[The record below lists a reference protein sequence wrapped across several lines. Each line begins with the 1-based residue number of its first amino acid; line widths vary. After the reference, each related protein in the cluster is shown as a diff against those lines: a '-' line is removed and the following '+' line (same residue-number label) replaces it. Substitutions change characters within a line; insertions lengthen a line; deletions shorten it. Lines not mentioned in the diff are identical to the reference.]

1 MGLYFRLAWR
11 SVVRQRRRSLIVFL
25 AIGLGMTLMMWYDG
39 FVAGFEQAIYANAVR
54 VLGGNIQVHAGGWGD
69 SLEQNPLLPLPNDA
83 AIAQAARA
91 QPNVVAASRR
101 IITGGMATSREGAFP
116 VQIVGIEPELEQP
129 VSLVAQN
136 VAAGRFLTAADEE
149 AVFIGKGLAD
159 AMNLAVGDRFA
170 LVGQSA
176 QSQLRRHTV
185 SVAGIYDVGL
195 PDIEKRTVYMALG
208 EAQYLYGLREQS
220 TEVTISVEKLG
231 QEPPIMRALQPQL
244 PGHEISSWKTNFPE
258 MEAALATKS
267 EAMNIFSIIIL
278 MIAAIGILNLMLM
291 AVYERTR
298 EIGILGALG
307 FKPRQISL
315 LFLLEGTMLGVVGL
329 VFGIGLGLAINFTLG
344 RIGFDFSQFAD
355 LTDYMALMTGRVYPT
370 LGVEKL
376 PMRALTALLV
386 SILAAV
392 YPAREAARGEP
403 AEALHY
409 V

>member
-1 MGLYFRLAWR
+1 MGLFFRLAWR
-11 SVVRQRRRSLIVFL
+11 NVVRQRRRSLIVFL

-54 VLGGNIQVHAGGWGD
+54 VLGGNIQVHAGGWSN
-69 SLEQNPLLPLPNDA
+69 SLERTPLLPLPNDA
-83 AIAQAARA
+83 AVAQAARA

-101 IITGGMATSREGAFP
+101 ITTSGLATSREGAFP
-116 VQIVGIEPELEQP
+116 VSIVGIEPELELP

-136 VAAGRFLTAADEE
+136 VAAGRFLTAADED

-170 LVGQSA
+170 LVGQTA
-176 QSQLRRHTV
+176 QSELRRHTV
-185 SVAGIYDVGL
+185 TVAGVYDVGL
-195 PDIEKRTVYMALG
+195 PDIEKRTIYMALG
-208 EAQYLYGLREQS
+208 EAQYLYGLRGQS
-220 TEVTISVEKLG
+220 TEVTISVKELG
-231 QEPPIMRALQPQL
+231 QEPPIMRALAPQL
-244 PGHEISSWKTNFPE
+244 PGYEITSWETNFPE

-267 EAMNIFSIIIL
+267 QVMDIFSVIIL

-298 EIGILGALG
+298 EIGILAALG
-307 FKPRQISL
+307 LKPGQISL
-315 LFLLEGTMLGVVGL
+315 LFLLEGTLLGVVGL

-344 RIGFDFSQFAD
+344 KVGFDFSQFAGM
-355 LTDYMALMTGRVYPT
+355 TDYMVLITGRVYPT
-370 LGVEKL
+370 LGVERL

-392 YPAREAARGEP
+392 YPAREAARSEP
-403 AEALHY
+403 AQALHY

>member
-25 AIGLGMTLMMWYDG
+25 AIGMGMTLMMWYDG

-69 SLEQNPLLPLPNDA
+69 SLEQNPLLPLENDA
-83 AIAQAARA
+83 AIAQAARG

-136 VAAGRFLTAADEE
+136 VAAGRFLTAADEDV
-149 AVFIGKGLAD
+149 VFIGKGLAE
-159 AMNLAVGDRFA
+159 AMNVTVGDRFA

-176 QSQLRRHTV
+176 QAQLRRHTV
-185 SVAGIYDVGL
+185 TVAGIYDVGL

-208 EAQYLYGLREQS
+208 EAQYLYGLRDQS
-220 TEVTISVEKLG
+220 TEVTISVAKLG
-231 QEPPIMRALQPQL
+231 QEPPIMRALQPQI
-244 PGHEISSWKTNFPE
+244 PGYEISSWKTNFPE

-267 EAMNIFSIIIL
+267 EAMNIFSVIIL

-315 LFLLEGTMLGVVGL
+315 LFLIEGSLLGVVGL
-329 VFGIGLGLAINFTLG
+329 VFGTGLGLAINFTLG
-344 RIGFDFSQFAD
+344 QIGFDFSKFATM
-355 LTDYMALMTGRVYPT
+355 TDYMALMTGRVYPT

-392 YPAREAARGEP
+392 YPAREAARSEP
-403 AEALHY
+403 AQALHY